1 MAGPVRG
8 ARGPRSR
15 RRRKGHDARDP
26 RGRRPDAGA
35 GAGWSDRERVLERRR
50 HRQPTGAAVRRLQVR
65 CPRPDEVVRA
75 SVRAARAGERAR
87 AGVHGDRVDRQPR
100 GLALGAPRGDPR
112 ADAAAP
118 DPEARGPR
126 RRRRLPRE
134 RRLGAHDRQ
143 LRPLRRRVQHGGRVS
158 QQLGRLRVIAGE
170 THDLERTAHLLAWD
184 QETML
189 PPEGARA
196 RAEQWATIGRVVHG
210 RLVSD
215 ELARLLDELRPEEEA
230 FGPESDEAA
239 LIRVLRREH
248 EKARRVPTELR
259 AELSRAGALGLG
271 AWLQAREQRDFEVLR
286 PHLERQ
292 LELKRRYIDC
302 FEPYDDPYDVL
313 LDDYEQGMTT
323 AETERVLEHLKRE
336 LVPLVQAVRDA
347 GAVEPLQG
355 PFPVERQ
362 GPFVGALLERL
373 GFDER
378 SWRLDRSEHP
388 FTAGLS
394 IGDIR
399 LTTRFQEH
407 NLSGVFASMHEFGHG
422 LYERQVAPELDR
434 TPLAG
439 GASAALHES
448 QSRMWE
454 NLVGRSRPFWTWA
467 YDDLRAA
474 LPDALRDVDLDRFY
488 RAINRLRPSLV
499 RVDADEITY
508 NLHIVLR
515 FELERDL
522 LAGRLEVRD
531 MPAAF
536 DERMVSYLGLEPPDV
551 TLGVLQDIHWGD
563 ATFGYFP
570 TYSLGN
576 VMSVQIW
583 ERARGDVG
591 ELDAQLERGE
601 FGELREWLR
610 EHLHRHGRKF
620 TPGETLRRAAGAEID
635 PEPYV
640 RYLKGKLGEV
650 AGVAVP

>member
-1 MAGPVRG
+1 M
-8 ARGPRSR
+8 
-15 RRRKGHDARDP
+15 
-26 RGRRPDAGA
+26 
-35 GAGWSDRERVLERRR
+35 
-50 HRQPTGAAVRRLQVR
+50 
-65 CPRPDEVVRA
+65 
-75 SVRAARAGERAR
+75 
-87 AGVHGDRVDRQPR
+87 
-100 GLALGAPRGDPR
+100 
-112 ADAAAP
+112 
-118 DPEARGPR
+118 
-126 RRRRLPRE
+126 
-134 RRLGAHDRQ
+134 
-143 LRPLRRRVQHGGRVS
+143 S

-170 THDLERTAHLLAWD
+170 IHDLERTAHLLAWD

-196 RAEQWATIGRVVHG
+196 RAEQRATIGRVVHE

-271 AWLQAREQRDFEVLR
+271 AWLEARERRDFEVLR

-474 LPDALRDVDLDRFY
+474 LPEALGDVDLDRFY

-522 LAGRLEVRD
+522 LAGRLEVRE

>member
-1 MAGPVRG
+1 M
-8 ARGPRSR
+8 
-15 RRRKGHDARDP
+15 
-26 RGRRPDAGA
+26 
-35 GAGWSDRERVLERRR
+35 SDR
-50 HRQPTGAAVRRLQVR
+50 LQ
-65 CPRPDEVVRA
+65 
-75 SVRAARAGERAR
+75 
-87 AGVHGDRVDRQPR
+87 
-100 GLALGAPRGDPR
+100 
-112 ADAAAP
+112 
-118 DPEARGPR
+118 
-126 RRRRLPRE
+126 
-134 RRLGAHDRQ
+134 
-143 LRPLRRRVQHGGRVS
+143 
-158 QQLGRLRVIAGE
+158 RLRVMAGE
-170 THDLERTAHLLAWD
+170 IYDLERTAFLLAWD

-189 PPEGARA
+189 PPDGAAA
-196 RAEQWATIGRVVHG
+196 RAEQRATIGRVAHE

-215 ELARLLDELRPEEEA
+215 ELARLLEELRSEQEA
-230 FGPESDEAA
+230 LSREYDEAA

-271 AWLQAREQRDFEVLR
+271 AWLQARERRDFEVLR

-292 LELKRRYIDC
+292 LELKRRYIAC

-313 LDDYEQGMTT
+313 LDDYEEGMTT
-323 AETERVLEHLKRE
+323 AETERVLEHVKRE
-336 LVPLVQAVRDA
+336 LVPLVRAVREGGTGED
-347 GAVEPLQG
+347 EPLSG
-355 PFPVERQ
+355 PFS
-362 GPFVGALLERL
+362 VGGQAAFGRAVLDRF

-388 FTAGLS
+388 FTAGIS

-399 LTTRFQEH
+399 LTTRYHEH
-407 NLSGVFASMHEFGHG
+407 SLSGVFASMHEFGHG
-422 LYERQVAPELDR
+422 LYERQVAPALGR

-474 LPDALRDVDLDRFY
+474 LPEALGDVDLDRFY
-488 RAINRLRPSLV
+488 RAINRIRPSLV
-499 RVDADEITY
+499 RVDADEVTY

-583 ERARGDVG
+583 ERARADLV

-601 FGELREWLR
+601 FAELREWLR

-620 TPGETLRRAAGAEID
+620 PPQETLRRAAGAEID

-650 AGVAVP
+650 AGAAVS